1 MQQQTPCHSGEVPSF
16 RERLWPPLLWWGLA
30 AATVATVAIILW
42 SALPLPVAVV
52 VGVLLA
58 GGAAAGLARY
68 AATVTVDEHGLVA
81 GPAELPWSAIGPV
94 VVLDATAAAHV
105 RGRGADPRAY
115 LLLRAYAPMAV
126 RVEVHDDADPTP
138 YWYVSTR
145 RPAELGRALT
155 AHGRTGEVTA

>member
-1 MQQQTPCHSGEVPSF
+1 VPDF
-16 RERLWPPLLWWGLA
+16 RERLWPPLLWWVLTA
-30 AATVATVAIILW
+30 AAVATLAMILS
-42 SALPLPVAVV
+42 SAVPLSAAVV

-68 AATVTVDEHGLVA
+68 AATVTVDEHGLAA
-81 GPAELPWSAIGPV
+81 GPAVLPWSAIGSV
-94 VVLDATAAAHV
+94 VVLDASAAAHQ
-105 RGRGADPRAY
+105 RGPGADHRAY

-145 RPAELGRALT
+145 RPAELGRAL
-155 AHGRTGEVTA
+155 AARGRIGER